1 MPKQYNS
8 EIEKELH
15 LTRLSIERVEKM
27 LKEQLSDFRN
37 ILGCIAAQQMK
48 EAKKKDPSSIS
59 KEQYYEMQIKHSPYH
74 ISRAKEQLKKDGW
87 EYTKEVKRGKKGST

>member
-1 MPKQYNS
+1 MAKQYNS

-37 ILGCIAAQQMK
+37 MLGSIAAQQIK
-48 EAKKKDPSSIS
+48 EGKKK
-59 KEQYYEMQIKHSPYH
+59 
-74 ISRAKEQLKKDGW
+74 
-87 EYTKEVKRGKKGST
+87 

>member
-1 MPKQYNS
+1 MAKQYNS

-27 LKEQLSDFRN
+27 LKEVLAMKFR
-37 ILGCIAAQQMK
+37 
-48 EAKKKDPSSIS
+48 DPSPIS

-74 ISRAKEQLKKDGW
+74 ISKAKDQLIKDGW
-87 EYTKEVKRGKKGST
+87 EYTKEFKKSGKKGAT

>member
-48 EAKKKDPSSIS
+48 EAKK
-59 KEQYYEMQIKHSPYH
+59 
-74 ISRAKEQLKKDGW
+74 R
-87 EYTKEVKRGKKGST
+87 KEVKSGKKGST

>member
-37 ILGCIAAQQMK
+37 MLGSIAAQQ
-48 EAKKKDPSSIS
+48 I
-59 KEQYYEMQIKHSPYH
+59 
-74 ISRAKEQLKKDGW
+74 
-87 EYTKEVKRGKKGST
+87 KEVKKSAKKGST

>member
-37 ILGCIAAQQMK
+37 MLGSIAVQQ
-48 EAKKKDPSSIS
+48 I
-59 KEQYYEMQIKHSPYH
+59 
-74 ISRAKEQLKKDGW
+74 
-87 EYTKEVKRGKKGST
+87 KEVKKSGKKGST